1 MLCRTWLLCLGVY
14 PSTIYHP
21 YGSSENVCKGSADR
35 PRTNFPSKAQR
46 KLLLAKAQTIHS
58 ILKQLSRTHTH
69 MHTFT
74 VNHLLDMIGTL
85 ILLLFL
91 QTWLRHKIYL
101 LLLLTT
107 SALDRRLILFR
118 MPRSKYH
125 ATTEKEN
132 HKRHTRANG
141 ENQNDPNASSQPQ
154 QQLRKQQQQ
163 RQRQHRDVSC
173 DVGVT
178 VVFGK

>member
-1 MLCRTWLLCLGVY
+1 MEAA
-14 PSTIYHP
+14 
-21 YGSSENVCKGSADR
+21 ENVCKGSADR
-35 PRTNFPSKAQR
+35 PRTNFPLKAQR

-58 ILKQLSRTHTH
+58 ILKQHKYIQTHTH

-107 SALDRRLILFR
+107 SALDRRLILCR
-118 MPRSKYH
+118 MPRS
-125 ATTEKEN
+125 TEKEN